1 MSNNK
6 TAIKVLAAITI
17 IGVSVWYATKPKTKA
32 QMISYLVSNKYAESK
47 DFISTFDDAFIKA
60 WYNAAKGKNEKFIYN
75 GTNHWVQGGTAVMT
89 R

>member
-6 TAIKVLAAITI
+6 TAIKVLAGILVV
-17 IGVSVWYATKPKTKA
+17 GVSVWFATKPKTKA

-60 WYNAAKGKNEKFIYN
+60 WYDAAKVKVDKFIYN
-75 GTNHWVQGGTAVMT
+75 GLNHWVQGGTVIMT